1 MDSIVTKFASGFTGM
16 IQPLAT
22 GIKTGFSNLLY
33 VDPAAEVKVLSDVAE
48 VGLVMGGIAL
58 AVGLVMGVFHLIRK
72 LRG

>member
-1 MDSIVTKFASGFTGM
+1 MDSIVTKFTSGFTGM

-33 VDPAAEVKVLSDVAE
+33 VYPAAEVKVLSDVAE
-48 VGLVMGGIAL
+48 FGLVLGGIGL
-58 AVGLVMGVFHLIRK
+58 AVGFVMGVFHLIRK